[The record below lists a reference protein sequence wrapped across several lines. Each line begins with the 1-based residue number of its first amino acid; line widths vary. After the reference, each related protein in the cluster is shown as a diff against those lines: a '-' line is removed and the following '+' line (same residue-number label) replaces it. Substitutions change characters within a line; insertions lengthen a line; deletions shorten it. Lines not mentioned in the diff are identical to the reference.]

1 MPHLRVFICYA
12 LISKY
17 NIKVPQTNIILS
29 GNSWYLLM
37 DHKRNSEVVG
47 NINFL
52 YCGDDMLLFFMLNEY
67 NDSFMSNPHNLAF
80 ICDQSF

>member
-29 GNSWYLLM
+29 GNSW
-37 DHKRNSEVVG
+37 NSEVVG

-52 YCGDDMLLFFMLNEY
+52 QCGDDMLLFFMLNEY